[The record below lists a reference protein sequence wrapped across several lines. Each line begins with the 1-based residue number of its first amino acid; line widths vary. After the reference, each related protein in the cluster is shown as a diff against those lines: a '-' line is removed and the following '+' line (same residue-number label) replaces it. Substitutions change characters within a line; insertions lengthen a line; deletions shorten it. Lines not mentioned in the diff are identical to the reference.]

1 MKGVNLASTFSRSS
15 LAPWTCRRC
24 ALQGKGQRP
33 FRGYSTGGSYTYEG
47 ATRPKGRRKVLM
59 ASAGTAGLVGV
70 TAVTYQDQVKHG
82 YQAMERTGRVASAL
96 ALCINE

>member
-1 MKGVNLASTFSRSS
+1 MKGFSLASTFTRSS

-24 ALQGKGQRP
+24 TLQGKGHKP
-33 FRGYSTGGSYTYEG
+33 FRGYSTGGNYTYEG
-47 ATRPKGRRKVLM
+47 ATRPKRKGRVLM
-59 ASAGTAGLVGV
+59 AAAGTAGLVGV

-82 YQAMERTGRVASAL
+82 YQAMERTGRVASTL